1 MIIMLSGCAGLEGRM
16 RMDNGHKG
24 KRKTTRTDWVLRQLE
39 REILSGQHA
48 PGSHLDEVG
57 QAARLGCSRTPL
69 REAFNQ
75 LVAVGLLVR
84 RPHCGVFVAE
94 DTAERARELI
104 EAFAEI
110 EALCAGL
117 AAQRMGERVRAGLLR
132 KAERDPALLRRAI
145 RQGCDN
151 RALAEQA
158 EVLERRV
165 ATYRRLE
172 GSDGADR
179 DRKVAHQVAEA
190 IAAGEAELARTMVRD
205 RLRHLAEAAAR
216 ALGSGVAAAA

>member
-1 MIIMLSGCAGLEGRM
+1 M
-16 RMDNGHKG
+16 RMDAGHRG
-24 KRKTTRTDWVLRQLE
+24 KRKGTRTDLVRRQLE
-39 REILSGQHA
+39 REILSGLH
-48 PGSHLDEVG
+48 PSGTHLDEVS

-75 LVAVGLLVR
+75 LMAVGLVVR
-84 RPHCGVFVAE
+84 RPHCGVYVAE

-117 AAQRMGERVRAGLLR
+117 AAGRMGARIRAGLSR
-132 KAERDPALLRRAI
+132 RADRDPAALCRAI

-158 EVLERRV
+158 EALERRV

-172 GSDGADR
+172 GGAGADL
-179 DRKVAHQVAEA
+179 DRAAARQLAAAVAAGDAEA
-190 IAAGEAELARTMVRD
+190 ARRVVRD
-205 RLRHLAEAAAR
+205 RLLALAETAAR
-216 ALGSGVAAAA
+216 ALGGEVAVAA

>member
-1 MIIMLSGCAGLEGRM
+1 MASGQ
-16 RMDNGHKG
+16 KG
-24 KRKTTRTDWVLRQLE
+24 KPKETRTEWVRRQLE
-39 REILSGQHA
+39 REILSGVHT
-48 PGSHLDEVG
+48 PGRHIDETT
-57 QAARLGCSRTPL
+57 QAKRLGCSRTPV

-84 RPHCGVFVAE
+84 RPHCGVSVAE
-94 DTAERARELI
+94 DTVERARELI

-117 AAQRMGERVRAGLLR
+117 AAERMGPRGRAGLLR
-132 KAERDPALLRRAI
+132 KADRDPALVRRAI

-172 GSDGADR
+172 GGGGDDLDR
-179 DRKVAHQVAEA
+179 AAARQVAEA
-190 IAAGEAELARTMVRD
+190 IAAGEAEAARRAVRD
-205 RLRHLAEAAAR
+205 RLHALAEVAAR
-216 ALGSGVAAAA
+216 VLGSGVAAAA